1 MQILLKEA
9 GRVEVEGRDE
19 EGAKVEGR
27 DEEGAEVEDSD
38 EQGAEVEDRDEQG
51 AEVEDR
57 DEEGAEVE
65 DRDEEGAEVED
76 RDEQGA
82 EVEDRDEQG
91 AEVEDRDEEGAE
103 HPDSSQMTS
112 NRQRNTPNLL
122 CTGNACADDKNED
135 TLACSKSAELSKL
148 KETIKENENT
158 IKKLK
163 TNKHH
168 LIVETHKEE
177 LSQLKKNLSDD
188 PAFHTVEY
196 VENKLEKKL
205 EDFRTEI
212 LSTIKEE
219 QKKSYAA
226 AASAGTSAPSND
238 NIKTAVKQVHEE
250 EAAEEKDKSRRSN
263 NIIIHGVKEST
274 EDPNKE
280 DEDWVKELIEN
291 LRVKINTKHM
301 MRLGSKADN
310 KSRPILVTFK
320 SEKEK
325 ESLFGNLHVLKGN
338 AKYKGVSICEDLTP
352 TQRKDFKDLLQEA
365 KERNQ
370 SETDEVWRVRGS
382 SKNGFHL
389 KRVKT
394 NGPNQQ

>member
-1 MQILLKEA
+1 
-9 GRVEVEGRDE
+9 
-19 EGAKVEGR
+19 
-27 DEEGAEVEDSD
+27 
-38 EQGAEVEDRDEQG
+38 
-51 AEVEDR
+51 
-57 DEEGAEVE
+57 
-65 DRDEEGAEVED
+65 
-76 RDEQGA
+76 
-82 EVEDRDEQG
+82 
-91 AEVEDRDEEGAE
+91 
-103 HPDSSQMTS
+103 MTS

-135 TLACSKSAELSKL
+135 TLACSKCNRLVHYLCSRLPAGRAIETERNNQRKREYDKELKTNEHHLLEIVETETQKEELSQLKKKL
-148 KETIKENENT
+148 SDDPALHTVEYVENKLEKKSQPSLKTAADRNEKKEKTIKENENT

-250 EAAEEKDKSRRSN
+250 EAAEEKDKSRR
-263 NIIIHGVKEST
+263 
-274 EDPNKE
+274 
-280 DEDWVKELIEN
+280 
-291 LRVKINTKHM
+291 R
-301 MRLGSKADN
+301 
-310 KSRPILVTFK
+310 
-320 SEKEK
+320 
-325 ESLFGNLHVLKGN
+325 
-338 AKYKGVSICEDLTP
+338 SITL
-352 TQRKDFKDLLQEA
+352 
-365 KERNQ
+365 
-370 SETDEVWRVRGS
+370 
-382 SKNGFHL
+382 
-389 KRVKT
+389 
-394 NGPNQQ
+394 